1 MKSHVTKY
9 IVAQIAVVA
18 LKTLL
23 RDVYVDD
30 VATTSFCTMEEDL
43 EFYFELKKC
52 LKEDGFELRK

>member
-23 RDVYVDD
+23 QDVYVDD

-43 EFYFELKKC
+43 EFYFESKKC